1 MIQKR
6 YAKKQAEDRR
16 RKQKYANS
24 NNVYREAIQ
33 ELQYIKSRRMLPKNE
48 KLKQGKKVFL
58 KASLILH
65 PNKGG
70 KEELFKNLSS
80 YYNNFEKIKN

>member
-1 MIQKR
+1 
-6 YAKKQAEDRR
+6 
-16 RKQKYANS
+16 
-24 NNVYREAIQ
+24 
-33 ELQYIKSRRMLPKNE
+33 MLPKNE
-48 KLKQGKKVFL
+48 KLKQGKRVFL

-80 YYNNFEKIKN
+80 YYNNFKKIKN